1 MDKNAKDGEGGLL
14 KFRYKHT
21 MMTVECRYGATAR
34 VVPTCGGL
42 QGDSVMAHMFRETFS
57 SRVIERL
64 QIGYHI

>member
-42 QGDSVMAHMFRETFS
+42 QGDSVMAHMFRETYDELLNAKGHT
-57 SRVIERL
+57 RA
-64 QIGYHI
+64 GC